1 MSYSIIISYSL
12 VDPTARVLLFVFLCI
27 EDIIKTMHIDK
38 EHLVKLIIIPV
49 LITVILVLGIVTCSM
64 CRYAAAPL
72 PISEEYAIV
81 AERKML
87 SQYDEINSVVSTEAY
102 NAKEQGRTK
111 YEEDYIKAHTPQA
124 PFIISA
130 QEKRLV
136 PPSPYITS
144 SNYIIRYTIP
154 QAPNINSAEIYSI
167 EKAVMPPTIT
177 SANYYTLHKPDAPLF
192 VSVEQK
198 TTTQIPS
205 SPDVP
210 KGSYI
215 LYYSVPEP
223 AHIIDAKIIHPIP
236 EPAQI
241 TGAKV
246 IRYQAPEQNLTSQK
260 AKTKLLCYTI
270 WIRRGNYDMVTI
282 RDHKSGREYK
292 GKLNSDLMLFTSY
305 DDKIEFIL

>member
-1 MSYSIIISYSL
+1 
-12 VDPTARVLLFVFLCI
+12 
-27 EDIIKTMHIDK
+27 
-38 EHLVKLIIIPV
+38 
-49 LITVILVLGIVTCSM
+49 
-64 CRYAAAPL
+64 
-72 PISEEYAIV
+72 
-81 AERKML
+81 ML

-102 NAKEQGRTK
+102 DAKEQGRTK

-130 QEKRLV
+130 QEKRIA

-144 SNYIIRYTIP
+144 SDYIIRYTIP

-241 TGAKV
+241 TDAKV
-246 IRYQAPEQNLTSQK
+246 IHYQAPEQNLTSQK

>member
-1 MSYSIIISYSL
+1 
-12 VDPTARVLLFVFLCI
+12 
-27 EDIIKTMHIDK
+27 MHIDK
-38 EHLVKLIIIPV
+38 EHLVKLIIITV

-102 NAKEQGRTK
+102 KAKEQGRTK

-130 QEKRLV
+130 QEKRIV

-223 AHIIDAKIIHPIP
+223 A
-236 EPAQI
+236 QI
-241 TGAKV
+241 TGANV
-246 IRYQAPEQNLTSQK
+246 IRYQAPEQNLPPQK
-260 AKTKLLCYTI
+260 TTTRLLCYTI
-270 WIRRGNYDMVTI
+270 LIRRGNYAMVTI